1 MQLIR
6 GIKQLQTFPQG
17 CVLTIGNFDGVHT
30 GHNVVI
36 NKLAEKGKL
45 LGLPVVVMVFEP
57 QPLEFFLK
65 DNAPARLTRLREKIG
80 HIQIEPVN
88 TLLVANFNQQF
99 ADLDPEYFIKDILV
113 KRLNVKYLVVGDDF
127 HFGKSR
133 RGNFSLLQEAGKQ
146 FDFQVTDMASYLIK
160 GHRVSSTQI
169 RDALSNGDLATAK
182 DMLGRDYSVCGKV
195 IHGNKLGREIGF
207 PTANIQMLRKNTA
220 IEGVF
225 AVTMTGLSDS
235 AVYGVAN
242 VGTRPTVN
250 GGTKVVLETHL
261 FDFNKDIYGKQVEVH
276 FKHKIRS
283 EMCFESLDDLK
294 RQIQLDTAQAKT
306 YMHYT
311 NS

>member
-6 GIKQLQTFPQG
+6 GINQLQTLAQG
-17 CVLTIGNFDGVHT
+17 CVLTIGNFDGVHA
-30 GHNVVI
+30 GHSVVI
-36 NKLAEKGKL
+36 DKLAEKGKL
-45 LGLPVVVMVFEP
+45 LNLPVVVMVFEP

-65 DNAPARLTRLREKIG
+65 DNTPARLTRLREKIG
-80 HIQIEPVN
+80 HLNQLSVDN
-88 TLLVANFNQQF
+88 LLLVNFNQQF
-99 ADLDPEYFIKDILV
+99 ADLDPEYFIKEILV
-113 KRLNVKYLVVGDDF
+113 NRLNVKYLVVGDDF
-127 HFGKSR
+127 HFGKAR
-133 RGNFSLLQEAGKQ
+133 RGNFALLQEAGRQ
-146 FDFQVTDMASYLIK
+146 FGFEVTDTASYLIK
-160 GHRVSSTQI
+160 GNRVSSTQI
-169 RDALSNGDLATAK
+169 RDALSDGDLVKAK
-182 DMLGRDYSVCGKV
+182 LMLGRDYSICGKV

-225 AVTMTGLSDS
+225 AVTMTGLNGQV
-235 AVYGVAN
+235 AYGVAN

-261 FDFNKDIYGKQVEVH
+261 FDFNQDIYGKQVEVH

-306 YMHYT
+306 YMQYK